1 MSTKLVILDWAQ
13 TSLHPQL
20 KFRRSVDNLI
30 MDSTGAF
37 VVNPALGAGYPIMTE
52 DSIIAGR
59 YYYDMSTIVLND
71 GEYTYCIYDPSNAVN
86 IGTGE
91 PYVYQ
96 NAFVML
102 DIPVETIVS
111 SIQALGGSNTMYP
124 FISVQSISISEG
136 QPIDYVSGDT
146 KPLFFYL
153 SSSWNVSTKYVWL
166 CIKKNKVDPDSAAII
181 DAVCSIVDATTV
193 TFTPTIAQTSY
204 EGEYFG
210 ELVQFDDALGE
221 VNPNTIMQFTIN
233 FAQRVRDLV

>member
-30 MDSTGAF
+30 MDSTGTF

-111 SIQALGGSNTMYP
+111 SIQGLGGSNTMFP
-124 FISVQSISISEG
+124 FISVQNISISDG
-136 QPIDYVSGDT
+136 QPVDYISGDT
-146 KPLFFYL
+146 KPLNFFL
-153 SSSWNVSTKYVWL
+153 PSSWNVTSKYVWL
-166 CIKKNKVDPDSAAII
+166 CVKKNKTDPDSSAII
-181 DAVCSIVDATTV
+181 DAVCSIVTSTEV
-193 TFTPTIAQTSY
+193 TFAPTIAQTSV
-204 EGEYFG
+204 EGLYYG
-210 ELVQFDDALGE
+210 ELCQYDDALGTI
-221 VNPNTIMQFTIN
+221 NPNTVMEFTIN
-233 FAQRVRDLV
+233 FMQRVRDA